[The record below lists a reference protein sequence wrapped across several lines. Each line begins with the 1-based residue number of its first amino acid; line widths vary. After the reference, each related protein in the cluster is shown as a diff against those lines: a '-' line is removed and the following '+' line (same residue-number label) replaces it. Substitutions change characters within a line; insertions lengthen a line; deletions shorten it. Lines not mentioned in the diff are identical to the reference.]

1 MLIQTQLLKMLG
13 HQQQNKLTLTQ
24 HQSTG
29 SQLVPLHQSRIK
41 VNVVHAGLSQQQD
54 H

>member
-1 MLIQTQLLKMLG
+1 MLKQP
-13 HQQQNKLTLTQ
+13 HQQMFSHQQLNKLKPIQL
-24 HQSTG
+24 QSTG

-41 VNVVHAGLSQQQD
+41 DNVVHAGHSQQQV